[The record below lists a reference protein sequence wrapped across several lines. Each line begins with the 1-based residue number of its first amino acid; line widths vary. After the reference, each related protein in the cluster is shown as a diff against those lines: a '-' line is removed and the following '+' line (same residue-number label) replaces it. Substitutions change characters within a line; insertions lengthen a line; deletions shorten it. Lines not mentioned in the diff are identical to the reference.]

1 MARIDIDVNTVKNA
15 NYAVPQMVSGVSNI
29 KRSIGLLK
37 WRIDPEIMNR
47 RNVRDKIENIIKELG
62 TAEKELND
70 TYVVTEDILGQYLE
84 SEQTLSVFANKFE

>member
-47 RNVRDKIENIIKELG
+47 RNVRDKIENIIRELG

-84 SEQTLSVFANKFE
+84 SEQTLSAFANKFE